1 MSNIKCNIS
10 EFLNKKGMTQRELA
24 DAVGTTEVSISRYV
38 SGERIPKATTCIQ
51 ISKVLGCNVEDLY
64 TLQSE
69 EEHKGMT
76 EELAI
81 EYIENHGYISDD
93 VKDMAIKALEKQI
106 ARKPITYNDTNR
118 ADCPI
123 CKATV
128 RAIKEPFG
136 NWCSICGQKLDWG
149 EEE

>member
-1 MSNIKCNIS
+1 
-10 EFLNKKGMTQRELA
+10 
-24 DAVGTTEVSISRYV
+24 
-38 SGERIPKATTCIQ
+38 
-51 ISKVLGCNVEDLY
+51 
-64 TLQSE
+64 
-69 EEHKGMT
+69 MT
-76 EELAI
+76 EQEAI
-81 EYIENHGYISDD
+81 KRFKERLEKHSHRNIVPEYLKAME
-93 VKDMAIKALEKQI
+93 MAIKALEKQI